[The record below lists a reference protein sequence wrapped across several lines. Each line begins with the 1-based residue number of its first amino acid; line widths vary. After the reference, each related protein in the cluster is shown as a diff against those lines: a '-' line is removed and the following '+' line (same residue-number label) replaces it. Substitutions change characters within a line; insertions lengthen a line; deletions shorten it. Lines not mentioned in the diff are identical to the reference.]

1 MNQTAYSSSIS
12 ARFAAAAQTY
22 HDESNV
28 QRTVAEKL
36 AASMPAREEIDSIL
50 EIGCGTG
57 FLTELLRR
65 RFPCA
70 LIHAVDIARPM
81 IDLARER
88 IGESDRIRWHVADA
102 RQFRPDRDFP
112 LIISSSALH
121 WMTPVSET
129 VKWLGSMLEPGGS
142 LVSALMVKGTLGEL
156 HAARTCLFS
165 AKTSP
170 VCLPGAEEI
179 LEALATAGL
188 KIERNRQEVLRER
201 YDSAGGFLRSLNRQG
216 VTATANSGCKLL
228 NRTELRKLIGY
239 YDQRFAAPAGGVFAS
254 YRVLYV
260 TARHPSDGPTRMTD
274 EPSGMPS
281 ALREVHR

>member
-36 AASMPAREEIDSIL
+36 AASLPAGKKIDSIL

-57 FLTELLRR
+57 SLTELLRR
-65 RFPCA
+65 RFPRA
-70 LIHAVDIARPM
+70 LIYAVDVARPM

-88 IGESDRIRWHVADA
+88 IGERGRIHWHVADA
-102 RQFRPDRDFP
+102 RQFRPDRDFA

-121 WMTPVSET
+121 WMTPLSET
-129 VKWLGSMLEPGGS
+129 VKRLGSMLEPGGS
-142 LVSALMVKGTLGEL
+142 LVSALMVKGTLEEL
-156 HAARTCLFS
+156 RAARTCLFPT
-165 AKTSP
+165 KTAP
-170 VCLPGAEEI
+170 VCLPDAEQV
-179 LEALATAGL
+179 LEALAAAEL
-188 KIERNRQEVLRER
+188 RVERSSQEVFRER
-201 YDSAGGFLRSLNRQG
+201 YDSARGFLRSLNRQG
-216 VTATANSGCKLL
+216 VTGTANSGCKLL

-239 YDQRFAAPAGGVFAS
+239 YEQTFAAPGGGVFAT

-260 TARHPSDGPTRMTD
+260 TARHPAPTQSVR
-274 EPSGMPS
+274 
-281 ALREVHR
+281 

>member
-12 ARFAAAAQTY
+12 ARFAAAAQSY
-22 HDESNV
+22 HEESNV

-36 AASMPAREEIDSIL
+36 AAWMPALEEIDSIL

-65 RFPCA
+65 HFPRA
-70 LIHAVDIARPM
+70 LIYAVDVARPM

-88 IGESDRIRWHVADA
+88 IGECGRIRWHAADA

-129 VKWLGSMLEPGGS
+129 VKRLGSMLEPGGN

-156 HAARTCLFS
+156 HAARTCLFPT
-165 AKTSP
+165 KTAP
-170 VCLPGAEEI
+170 LCLPGAEEV

-188 KIERNRQEVLRER
+188 RVERSRREVLRER
-201 YDSAGGFLRSLNRQG
+201 YDSARGFLRSLNRQG
-216 VTATANSGCKLL
+216 VTGSANSGCKLL
-228 NRTELRKLIGY
+228 NRTELRKLTGY
-239 YDQRFAAPAGGVFAS
+239 YDQRFAAPAGGVFAT

-260 TARHPSDGPTRMTD
+260 TARKDK
-274 EPSGMPS
+274 
-281 ALREVHR
+281 

>member
-1 MNQTAYSSSIS
+1 MNQTGYSSSIS

-22 HDESNV
+22 HEESNL

-36 AASMPAREEIDSIL
+36 AASMPGLEEIDSIL

-65 RFPCA
+65 RFPRA
-70 LIHAVDIARPM
+70 LIYALDIARPM

-88 IGESDRIRWHVADA
+88 IGECGRIRWHAADA
-102 RQFRPDRDFP
+102 RQFCPDRDFS

-129 VKWLGSMLEPGGS
+129 VKRLASMLEPGGN

-156 HAARTCLFS
+156 HAVRTSLFPT
-165 AKTSP
+165 KTAP
-170 VCLPGAEEI
+170 LCLPGAEEV

-188 KIERNRQEVLRER
+188 RVELSRQEILRER
-201 YDSAGGFLRSLNRQG
+201 YDSAHGFLRSLNRQG
-216 VTATANSGCKLL
+216 VTGTAHSGCELL
-228 NRTELRKLIGY
+228 NRTELRKLTGY
-239 YDQRFAAPAGGVFAS
+239 YDQRFSAPAGGVFAT

-260 TARHPSDGPTRMTD
+260 TARK
-274 EPSGMPS
+274 EK
-281 ALREVHR
+281 